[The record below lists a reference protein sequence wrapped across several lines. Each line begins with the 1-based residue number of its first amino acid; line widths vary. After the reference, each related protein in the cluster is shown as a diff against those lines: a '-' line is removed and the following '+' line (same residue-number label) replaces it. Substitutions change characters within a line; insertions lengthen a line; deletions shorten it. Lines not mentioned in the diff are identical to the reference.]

1 MQNTPCKSDITTT
14 YPQGPKSWVK
24 GIKSNTPTKTNTT
37 GWKIPIFNRKYI
49 FKWLEF
55 SIVMLVLGRVSDPF
69 SSTLPRFHLKS
80 RLESQQRTN
89 APLVM
94 RWWSNSNWRKTSWQQ
109 AHGSVVPRQF
119 PRGRFWVFVRF
130 WHIKKRWKMRLPAL
144 ALFNPHV
151 RFSIHME
158 DVEPKIVVRW
168 KPPKFSS
175 HF

>member
-24 GIKSNTPTKTNTT
+24 GIKSNTPTKTNTP

-55 SIVMLVLGRVSDPF
+55 SIVMLVLGRVSDPV
-69 SSTLPRFHLKS
+69 SSTLPPFHLKS

-94 RWWSNSNWRKTSWQQ
+94 RWWSNSNCRKTSWQ
-109 AHGSVVPRQF
+109 HRC
-119 PRGRFWVFVRF
+119 
-130 WHIKKRWKMRLPAL
+130 H
-144 ALFNPHV
+144 
-151 RFSIHME
+151 RFSGSTSVPQRSVLLCGFLQVFGTSKNGGRDAIPSLSIFQPWW
-158 DVEPKIVVRW
+158 D
-168 KPPKFSS
+168 
-175 HF
+175 